1 MGEGGHS
8 TGRGMY
14 SFLWR
19 REWGS
24 SDRDRYLSCIRESYR
39 RLGEWSLLVI

>member
-24 SDRDRYLSCIRESYR
+24 SDRDRLRESCQ
-39 RLGEWSLLVI
+39 RLGEWSLFVIRCSI